1 VGPDSPLDDTGGGN
15 QSEDRWS
22 SISTGANAMNPTK
35 RLTDD
40 RAAAVVNCQNHLH
53 ISAET
58 S

>member
-15 QSEDRWS
+15 QSEDRWP
-22 SISTGANAMNPTK
+22 SIPTGTNAMNPTK

-40 RAAAVVNCQNHLH
+40 LAAAAVNCQNEFH